1 MASITEEM
9 VVAAFARIEEALLR
23 SMIRN
28 FRKHQVDQIK
38 EGREWERWQSVQ
50 LAELNRYVRSNL
62 RRTEEFAELN
72 KLVDRLLSDAYMEG
86 LSRMERIKLRLMR
99 TGLSF
104 VKTARSLLGVPTERL
119 DTLIGATKTDLMRA
133 EYAVLRKAEDDYR
146 SVILSAQIY
155 ATSGA
160 GTYAQAIDMATKDFL
175 AKGIRGVVYRN
186 GSRHS
191 IEEYSRMAVRTAVK
205 RAALVAEGKQRQ
217 EWGVH
222 TIFVN
227 YRTDACPCCMRWVGQ
242 VLVDDVY
249 SGGTEAEAE
258 EQGYALL
265 STAMEQGLFHPNCRD
280 TASTYF
286 PGITQLPEKPSDEE
300 IAEAEK
306 REAKEN
312 ALSEAKSSERA
323 AMRVAE
329 LSLDPGNR
337 DAGMERAQRW
347 GERVGQL
354 EVSLEDPEIQREGP
368 SEAV

>member
-28 FRKHQVDQIK
+28 FRKHQVDQIR

-62 RRTEEFAELN
+62 RRTEEFAEIN

-119 DTLIGATKTDLMRA
+119 DTLIGATKSDLMRA

-175 AKGIRGVVYRN
+175 SKGIKGIVYRN

-205 RAALVAEGKQRQ
+205 RAALVAEGRQRR

-227 YRTDACPCCMRWVGQ
+227 YRVDACPQCMEWVGQ

-249 SGGTEAEAE
+249 SGGTQQEAE
-258 EQGYALL
+258 EHGYALL
-265 STAMEQGLFHPNCRD
+265 SEAMAKGLFHPNCRD

-286 PGITQLPEKPSDEE
+286 PGITQLPEKPSEEE
-300 IAEAEK
+300 IAAAK
-306 REAKEN
+306 RREALEGE
-312 ALSEAKSSERA
+312 LSDAKAKERA
-323 AMRVAE
+323 YTRIAE
-329 LSLDPGNR
+329 LSLDPSNGE
-337 DAGMERAQRW
+337 DGAEKAQRW
-347 GERVGQL
+347 GERVGEL
-354 EVSLEDPEIQREGP
+354 ELSLGETLPD
-368 SEAV
+368 AT